1 MSSYDRVIAEALNEG
16 GVYRHFS
23 PEAKTAFQTYKLA
36 NANDNPYS
44 AQKVSEIDFVAG
56 WNACMEYL
64 RTNTN
69 VLGEPKQRH
78 ESPHSDDGLPSLGG
92 PEV

>member
-16 GVYRHFS
+16 MVYADYGVVT
-23 PEAKTAFQTYKLA
+23 PESKAAFNAFADLGGSFGTAPTEFY
-36 NANDNPYS
+36 
-44 AQKVSEIDFVAG
+44 AG